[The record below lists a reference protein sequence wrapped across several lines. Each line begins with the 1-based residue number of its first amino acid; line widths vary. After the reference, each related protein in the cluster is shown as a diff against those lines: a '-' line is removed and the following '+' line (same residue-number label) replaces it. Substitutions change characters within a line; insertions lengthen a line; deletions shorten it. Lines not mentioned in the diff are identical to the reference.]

1 MKPEYYFVKENI
13 FRFFLT
19 LPIFIRLSAISF
31 LRFPLRVNK
40 RISMEIMIFLIIHMN
55 ILTSFTSSKSITNII
70 DQENTS
76 FLEKSKQ
83 KKHLNLSNKEKKI
96 SFTNQFVFIYL
107 LLFTQE
113 CLFSSAELLSMRIL
127 PSLRN
132 TYKGALQNQQ

>member
-31 LRFPLRVNK
+31 LRFPLKVNK